1 MWERNKMLVISVHK
15 IQKKKTVCEMQD
27 NNAHS

>member
-15 IQKKKTVCEMQD
+15 IQKKTVCEMQD
-27 NNAHS
+27 NNAHL

>member
-15 IQKKKTVCEMQD
+15 IKLKKTVCEMQD